1 MEKAVFIGAD
11 TQAAEVARLGICL
24 RWPSVTVTVTT
35 NATEGLDLVKEERPD
50 LVLIRPDFT
59 DQSMAEAIRKIRIIS
74 NVPLIVLND
83 QGNDLEGFTALAAG
97 ADEYVQ
103 LPCDI
108 SELTFKIWSLLRRT
122 EMDGSGDEGST
133 LASGELKIDAAT
145 HQVSMGNREL
155 TLTPVEFQLTL
166 LLVKNCGNVISRE
179 TIEREI
185 SKSGLG
191 KLGSLK
197 QHVMHLRRKLEDNA
211 RKPRWIVTVP
221 GVGYRFIG
229 PAPK

>member
-1 MEKAVFIGAD
+1 MEVAVFIGAD

-24 RWPSVTVTVTT
+24 RWPGVTVTVAT
-35 NATEGLDLVKEERPD
+35 NATEGLDLVKRERPD
-50 LVLIRPDFT
+50 LVLVRPDFT
-59 DQSMAEAIRKIRIIS
+59 DQSMAEAIQNIRSIS

-122 EMDGSGDEGST
+122 GMDGPGDEGSNLT
-133 LASGELKIDAAT
+133 SGELTIDTAT
-145 HQVSMGNREL
+145 HQVSMGSHDL
-155 TLTPVEFQLTL
+155 VLTPVEFQLTH
-166 LLVKNCGNVISRE
+166 LLVKNCGNVVSHE

-185 SKSGLG
+185 SKSGVG

-211 RKPRWIVTVP
+211 QEPRWIATVP

>member
-1 MEKAVFIGAD
+1 MEVAVFIGSD

-24 RWPSVTVTVTT
+24 RWPSVTVMVATD
-35 NATEGLDLVKEERPD
+35 ATEGLDMVKRERPD
-50 LVLIRPDFT
+50 LILVRPDFT
-59 DQSMAEAIRKIRIIS
+59 DQSMAEAIQNIRSIS

-83 QGNDLEGFTALAAG
+83 QGNDVEGFTALAAG

-108 SELTFKIWSLLRRT
+108 SELTFKIWSLLRRA
-122 EMDGSGDEGST
+122 EMGGSGAEGST
-133 LASGELKIDAAT
+133 QTSGELKIDAAT

-155 TLTPVEFQLTL
+155 TLTPVEFHLTH
-166 LLVKNCGNVISRE
+166 LLVKNCGIVMSHE
-179 TIEREI
+179 AIEREI

-191 KLGSLK
+191 KQGSLK
-197 QHVMHLRRKLEDNA
+197 QHVMRLRRKLEDNA
-211 RKPRWIVTVP
+211 QEPRWIATVP

>member
-1 MEKAVFIGAD
+1 M
-11 TQAAEVARLGICL
+11 ARLGICL
-24 RWPSVTVTVTT
+24 RWPGVTVTVAT
-35 NATEGLDLVKEERPD
+35 NATEGLNVVKKESPD
-50 LVLIRPDFT
+50 LVLVRPDFT
-59 DQSMAEAIRKIRIIS
+59 DQSMTEAIQNIRSIS

-83 QGNDLEGFTALAAG
+83 QGNELEGFTALAAG

-122 EMDGSGDEGST
+122 GMDGSGDEGST

-145 HQVSMGNREL
+145 RQVSMGNREL
-155 TLTPVEFQLTL
+155 TLTPVEFQLTR
-166 LLVKNCGNVISRE
+166 LLVKNCGNVVSRE
-179 TIEREI
+179 TIEGEI

-197 QHVMHLRRKLEDNA
+197 QHVMHLRRKLDDNA
-211 RKPRWIVTVP
+211 QEPRWIATVP

>member
-1 MEKAVFIGAD
+1 MEVAVFIGAD
-11 TQAAEVARLGICL
+11 TQVAEVARLGICL
-24 RWPSVTVTVTT
+24 RWPGATVTVVTS
-35 NATEGLDLVKEERPD
+35 ATEGLDLVKQERPD
-50 LVLIRPDFT
+50 LVLLRPDFT
-59 DQSMAEAIRKIRIIS
+59 DQSMAEAIHNIRSIS

-122 EMDGSGDEGST
+122 GMDGSGDDSTT
-133 LASGELKIDAAT
+133 LASGELRIDAAT

-155 TLTPVEFQLTL
+155 TLTPVEFQLTH
-166 LLVKNCGNVISRE
+166 LLVKNCGNVISHE
-179 TIEREI
+179 TLEREI

-191 KLGSLK
+191 KPGSLK
-197 QHVMHLRRKLEDNA
+197 QHVMHLRRKLDDDA
-211 RKPRWIVTVP
+211 QSPHWIATVP